1 MEEEYQID
9 YEHIENV
16 REIPIKWLNK
26 ISIKEIELFFYLP
39 LILFS

>member
-16 REIPIKWLNK
+16 REIPIKCLNE
-26 ISIKEIELFFYLP
+26 ISIKVDGN
-39 LILFS
+39 